1 MSEPNERDRAH
12 ADVQALM
19 REEAARRELHECR
32 ATLELERTESMTLLK
47 GLAAA
52 NLRADRA
59 EEEVDEWKQ
68 MEGERT
74 EELQAACVDLDNLR
88 AEVERLKQELAD
100 MTHKYRN
107 QCDATDGQTEQLA
120 YAEGH
125 LQEAQAE
132 VERLKAELS
141 EERAVCLCGCPAAD
155 HEDYPEEGQDCGVPG
170 HECILVAKAVLESVT
185 QERERLRSLPDR
197 MWDAYRE
204 TNFARLNRYLGEV
217 TYPLDGLMRW
227 ARRWLRREVRR

>member
-88 AEVERLKQELAD
+88 AEVERLK
-100 MTHKYRN
+100 
-107 QCDATDGQTEQLA
+107 
-120 YAEGH
+120 
-125 LQEAQAE
+125 
-132 VERLKAELS
+132 AELS

-204 TNFARLNRYLGEV
+204 TNFARFDRYLGEV